1 MDLLEHPAAGVVERR
16 AAHFVEHRAH
26 HRGDPDELGG
36 AGDLLALLLA
46 AAGSGIAGALTVGGA
61 VDQFRLHALAPFV
74 IVVRRVVDTILHG
87 TEDTGSGAPAC
98 GGCTGTSRDGHETW
112 RTAVAADG
120 TWKIDLKTP
129 MGAQAVTLV
138 LVTDGSALSGSLQSA
153 MGGAD
158 FTDGTVDGDN
168 LAWTVKLTQPMP
180 IEVDLAA
187 TVDGDS
193 ISGTAKLGSFGD
205 ATFEGARQ

>member
-1 MDLLEHPAAGVVERR
+1 M
-16 AAHFVEHRAH
+16 
-26 HRGDPDELGG
+26 
-36 AGDLLALLLA
+36 
-46 AAGSGIAGALTVGGA
+46 
-61 VDQFRLHALAPFV
+61 
-74 IVVRRVVDTILHG
+74 
-87 TEDTGSGAPAC
+87 
-98 GGCTGTSRDGHETW
+98 
-112 RTAVAADG
+112 AADG

-180 IEVDLAA
+180 IEVDLTA
-187 TVDGDS
+187 TVDGDA

>member
-1 MDLLEHPAAGVVERR
+1 M
-16 AAHFVEHRAH
+16 
-26 HRGDPDELGG
+26 
-36 AGDLLALLLA
+36 
-46 AAGSGIAGALTVGGA
+46 
-61 VDQFRLHALAPFV
+61 
-74 IVVRRVVDTILHG
+74 
-87 TEDTGSGAPAC
+87 
-98 GGCTGTSRDGHETW
+98 
-112 RTAVAADG
+112 AADG

-138 LVTDGSALSGSLQSA
+138 LVTDGGSLSGSLQSA

-158 FTDGTVDGDN
+158 FTDGTADGDN

-180 IEVDLAA
+180 IDVDLTA

-205 ATFEGARQ
+205 ATFEGTRQ

>member
-1 MDLLEHPAAGVVERR
+1 M
-16 AAHFVEHRAH
+16 
-26 HRGDPDELGG
+26 
-36 AGDLLALLLA
+36 
-46 AAGSGIAGALTVGGA
+46 
-61 VDQFRLHALAPFV
+61 
-74 IVVRRVVDTILHG
+74 
-87 TEDTGSGAPAC
+87 
-98 GGCTGTSRDGHETW
+98 
-112 RTAVAADG
+112 AADG

-138 LVTDGSALSGSLQSA
+138 LATEGSSLSGSLQSA

-158 FTDGTVDGDN
+158 FTEGTVDGDS

-180 IEVDLAA
+180 IEVDLTA

-205 ATFEGARQ
+205 ATFEGTRQ